1 MDTER
6 EVVSEV
12 AGSDTLA
19 VLSKAEMDVQVT
31 TAKMYPRDL
40 KRFKN
45 NSMAMVTMSE
55 KVAGECIYALPRA
68 GKTIEGPSARFAEIL
83 ASNWGN
89 CRAGARVIGEEKDYI
104 IAQGVFHDLETNV
117 AITYEVKRK
126 ITNKQGK
133 RYNADMI
140 MTTANAACSI
150 ALRNSVL
157 KGIPKAMWDE
167 MYEAARKEIVGD
179 AKTLAN
185 KVADALQYLQKL
197 GATEEMVLGKLEL
210 KSTEDI
216 NSDHLVTLRGL
227 ATAIKDGDTTVER
240 AFGPDTENKE
250 GGAQDVMD
258 RMASSKE
265 KESSRGKK
273 EESEPKSI
281 KNHLTKELRDYCNGD
296 MLEMQK
302 YLGSKDIDDIK
313 DATEEQ
319 CQAAYDDLKKLQGK

>member
-1 MDTER
+1 MKEG
-6 EVVSEV
+6 EIISEV
-12 AGSDTLA
+12 AGSETLA
-19 VLSKAEMDVQVT
+19 VLSKAEMDVQIT

-40 KRFKN
+40 KRFKD
-45 NSMAMVTMSE
+45 NSMAMATMSE

-68 GKTIEGPSARFAEIL
+68 GKNIEGPSARFAEIL

-89 CRAGARVIGEEKDYI
+89 CRAGTRVVGEEKDYI

-117 AITYEVKRK
+117 AITCEVKRK

-167 MYEAARKEIVGD
+167 MYEAARKTIVGD
-179 AKTLAN
+179 SKTLAN
-185 KVADALQYLQKL
+185 KIADALGYLQKI
-197 GATEEMVLGKLEL
+197 GATEEMVLTKIGVSAKEDLTADNLITL
-210 KSTEDI
+210 K
-216 NSDHLVTLRGL
+216 GL

-240 AFGPDTENKE
+240 AFGPDLEDKE
-250 GGAQDVMD
+250 GGAQDLMG
-258 RMASSKE
+258 RMEEKEKKPQERE
-265 KESSRGKK
+265 KESKK
-273 EESEPKSI
+273 EAPAKSI
-281 KNHLTKELRDYCNGD
+281 KNELTAAVRKHFDGD
-296 MLEMQK
+296 MVEMQK

-313 DATEEQ
+313 DATDEQ
-319 CQAAYDDLKKLQGK
+319 CNIALKELKT